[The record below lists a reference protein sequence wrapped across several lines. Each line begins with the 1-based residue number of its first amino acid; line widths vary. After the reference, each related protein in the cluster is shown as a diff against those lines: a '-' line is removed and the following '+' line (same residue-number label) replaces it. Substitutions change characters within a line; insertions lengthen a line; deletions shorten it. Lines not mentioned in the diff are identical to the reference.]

1 MFEGRGSE
9 WEQAFRRKAARR
21 DWVAKHP
28 NSSLGDRLDLLTGE
42 RRARFGNLGQYP
54 SAVAA
59 PPAQGITVTPWILL
73 SAGGLM
79 VLIGVASGSV
89 LARIIFGRR
98 GDLPGLRAHAETNL
112 SNRSP
117 SRGEN
122 NTERNPS

>member
-1 MFEGRGSE
+1 MRIGLI
-9 WEQAFRRKAARR
+9 A
-21 DWVAKHP
+21 
-28 NSSLGDRLDLLTGE
+28 
-42 RRARFGNLGQYP
+42 
-54 SAVAA
+54 
-59 PPAQGITVTPWILL
+59 I

-98 GDLPGLRAHAETNL
+98 GDWPGLRAHAETNL